1 MRPST
6 SETAEVS
13 ASEIAAAVPASG
25 IPAATVAAVAVE
37 TAGVGTA
44 AVPAAAVGAG
54 VLPGRK
60 PVGKAVAVTTFE
72 ALCAVINTVHP
83 GEQRIEQQHRSQTP
97 RARHQS
103 RFPPR
108 LRIPARRHWT
118 SGDATAGVVV
128 RRALRRCRG
137 RLDFAALEV
146 DSAVLGH
153 SARR

>member
-6 SETAEVS
+6 SEAAEVS
-13 ASEIAAAVPASG
+13 ASEIASEIAAAVPASG

-37 TAGVGTA
+37 TAGVRTA
-44 AVPAAAVGAG
+44 AVPAAPVCTC
-54 VLPGRK
+54 VLPGREAI
-60 PVGKAVAVTTFE
+60 GKAVAVTAFE

-108 LRIPARRHWT
+108 LRIPARGHGT
-118 SGDATAGVVV
+118 SGHATAG
-128 RRALRRCRG
+128 
-137 RLDFAALEV
+137 
-146 DSAVLGH
+146 
-153 SARR
+153 